1 MRQFGGDLRDLRETA
16 KECMHQGLPEQL
28 GITDKSL
35 TRDFFDTDDVIGEE
49 ELLQIMPGRLQSSH
63 GYAR

>member
-1 MRQFGGDLRDLRETA
+1 
-16 KECMHQGLPEQL
+16 MHQGLPEQL